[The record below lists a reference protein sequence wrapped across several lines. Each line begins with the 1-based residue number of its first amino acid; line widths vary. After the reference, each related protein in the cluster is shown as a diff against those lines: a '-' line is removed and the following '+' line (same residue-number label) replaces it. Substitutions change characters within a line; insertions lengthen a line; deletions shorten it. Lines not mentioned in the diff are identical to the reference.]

1 MSESIDRN
9 FLEEFDNVMDALEA
23 WDARKAEEGEWEKEV
38 EKWWGRYMGRPTR
51 SSFATILAEYRDSLK
66 ASGKLPIACSV
77 EEAALTVHEAIAV
90 RLFSPHNKD
99 GAVKDIADALREVTE
114 PADCALRR
122 VKASI
127 NTAEKSGGGTQCW
140 WGFNGYYG
148 PSVSSS
154 IHAKKHLEGLLAVID
169 PSIVV
174 EWEN

>member
-9 FLEEFDNVMDALEA
+9 FLEEFDNVMDALQA

-99 GAVKDIADALREVTE
+99 GAVKDIADALREVTA
-114 PADCALRR
+114 PAPSPAKRT
-122 VKASI
+122 VKAISTI
-127 NTAEKSGGGTQCW
+127 SVKRPNR
-140 WGFNGYYG
+140 GYWMCQGYLG
-148 PSVSSS
+148 PEMIMDTVRG
-154 IHAKKHLEGLLAVID
+154 HLEGFLHNID
-169 PSIVV
+169 PRIVV